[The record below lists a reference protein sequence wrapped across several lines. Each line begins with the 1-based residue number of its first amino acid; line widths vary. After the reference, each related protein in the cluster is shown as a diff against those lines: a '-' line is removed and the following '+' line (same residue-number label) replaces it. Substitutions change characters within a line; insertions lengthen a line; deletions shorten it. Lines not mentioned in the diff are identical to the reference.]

1 MDWIS
6 DNKEWLF
13 SGTGVAVLTAAVG
26 VWQAKRTRPGST
38 KVQSQ
43 RAGRNSRNT
52 QIGGNVTFTN
62 PPPRADDP
70 DE

>member
-1 MDWIS
+1 MDWLN

-13 SGTGVAVLTAAVG
+13 SGIGVAALTAVVRA
-26 VWQAKRTRPGST
+26 WQAKRTKPGSA

-43 RAGRNSRNT
+43 RAGRNSKNT

-62 PPPRADDP
+62 LPPGTDQP